1 VTANMSSS
9 IDILLIAVV
18 VFPCVIFVFV
28 LFLRRCFT
36 THPNEHNRLQAM
48 RIRMRIEMR
57 RFAQERAFARFEE
70 NQVQRF
76 ENEHHLGSDEREKRK
91 KRVMG
96 FLVVAV
102 SSWSWIHCDYLELN
116 GI

>member
-1 VTANMSSS
+1 M
-9 IDILLIAVV
+9 
-18 VFPCVIFVFV
+18 
-28 LFLRRCFT
+28 
-36 THPNEHNRLQAM
+36 
-48 RIRMRIEMR
+48 
-57 RFAQERAFARFEE
+57 
-70 NQVQRF
+70 QRF